1 MSIRKNVVAVACGM
15 ALAASVSTPAF
26 AVDYGNVSSNEG
38 KSDVNLAIAQQV
50 IDPDN
55 PEKPPVIVPPGE
67 KPPTPEPGPD
77 PEPGE
82 PKPPVVVQ
90 QLKFSTPTT
99 VGFAVTGEGELVAA
113 KSSIQNMSIFPIH
126 VDNVKV
132 EAEAAWNLVSKADI
146 ENPALQTQNALWFYF
161 DTATG
166 DGETNDDVNSYA
178 ANKKEGEKVVGLN
191 IADVASKDKWQ
202 IPAKKGETV
211 GKCEF
216 TPKGKVVNPTAEI
229 AEKTVKAATVTWTL
243 ASGNFQ

>member
-26 AVDYGNVSSNEG
+26 AVEYGDVSGNTGSSE
-38 KSDVNLAIAQQV
+38 VQLAIAQQV
-50 IDPDN
+50 VDPDN
-55 PEKPPVIVPPGE
+55 PEKPPVIVSPGE
-67 KPPTPEPGPD
+67 KPPTTDPD
-77 PEPGE
+77 
-82 PKPPVVVQ
+82 KPTPPVVQ

-132 EAEAAWNLVSKADI
+132 KAENTWNLVDKATID
-146 ENPALQTQNALWFYF
+146 NPNLETQNALWFYF

-166 DGETNDDVNSYA
+166 DEATNDDVNSYA
-178 ANKKEGEKVVGLN
+178 ASKTADGLN
-191 IADVASKDKWQ
+191 IANVASKAKWQ
-202 IPAKKGETV
+202 IDAKKGDTN

-216 TPKGKVVNPTAEI
+216 TPKGKVVNPSADI
-229 AEKTVKAATVTWTL
+229 ANKTVKAATVTWTL

>member
-26 AVDYGNVSSNEG
+26 AVEYGDVSGNTGSSE
-38 KSDVNLAIAQQV
+38 VQLAIAQQV
-50 IDPDN
+50 VDPDN

-67 KPPTPEPGPD
+67 KPPTTDPD
-77 PEPGE
+77 
-82 PKPPVVVQ
+82 KPTPPVVQ

-126 VDNVKV
+126 VANVKV
-132 EAEAAWNLVSKADI
+132 EAENSWNLVDKATID
-146 ENPALQTQNALWFYF
+146 NPNTEAANALWFCF
-161 DTATG
+161 DTLNATG
-166 DGETNDDVNSYA
+166 DQAANDDVNSYA
-178 ANKKEGEKVVGLN
+178 ASQTADGLN
-191 IADVASKDKWQ
+191 IADVASKAKWQ
-202 IPAKKGETV
+202 IDAKKGDTN

-216 TPKGKVVNPTAEI
+216 TPKGKVMNPSADI
-229 AEKTVKAATVTWTL
+229 ANKTVKAATVTWTL

>member
-26 AVDYGNVSSNEG
+26 AVEYDGVSGNEG
-38 KSDVNLAIAQQV
+38 SSEVQLAIAQQV
-50 IDPDN
+50 VDPDN

-67 KPPTPEPGPD
+67 KPPTPGPG
-77 PEPGE
+77 GE
-82 PKPPVVVQ
+82 EKPPVVVQ

-132 EAEAAWNLVSKADI
+132 KAENTWNLVDKATID
-146 ENPALQTQNALWFYF
+146 NPNLETQNALWFYF

-166 DGETNDDVNSYA
+166 EEATNDDVNSYA
-178 ANKKEGEKVVGLN
+178 ASNTENGLN
-191 IADVASKDKWQ
+191 IANVASKAKWQ
-202 IPAKKGETV
+202 IPAKKGDTN

-216 TPKGKVVNPTAEI
+216 TPKGKVMNPSADI
-229 AEKTVKAATVTWTL
+229 ANKTVKAATVTWTL

>member
-26 AVDYGNVSSNEG
+26 AVDYGNVSGNEG
-38 KSDVNLAIAQQV
+38 SSEVQLAIAQQV
-50 IDPDN
+50 VDPDN

-67 KPPTPEPGPD
+67 KPPTPDPGQPQ
-77 PEPGE
+77 
-82 PKPPVVVQ
+82 PPVVQ

-132 EAEAAWNLVSKADI
+132 KAENTWNLVDKATID
-146 ENPALQTQNALWFYF
+146 NPNLEIANALWFYF

-166 DGETNDDVNSYA
+166 EEATNDDVNSYA
-178 ANKKEGEKVVGLN
+178 ASKTADGLN
-191 IADVASKDKWQ
+191 IADVASKAKWQ
-202 IPAKKGETV
+202 IPAKNGAGN

-216 TPKGKVVNPTAEI
+216 TPKGKVVNPSADI
-229 AEKTVKAATVTWTL
+229 ANKTVKAATVTWTL

>member
-26 AVDYGNVSSNEG
+26 AVDYGNVSGNEG
-38 KSDVNLAIAQQV
+38 SSEVQLAIAQQV
-50 IDPDN
+50 VDPDN

-67 KPPTPEPGPD
+67 KPPTPGPG
-77 PEPGE
+77 GE
-82 PKPPVVVQ
+82 EKPPVVVQ

-132 EAEAAWNLVSKADI
+132 KAENTWNLVNKATIDTPNL
-146 ENPALQTQNALWFYF
+146 ETANALWFYF

-166 DGETNDDVNSYA
+166 EEATNDDVNSYA
-178 ANKKEGEKVVGLN
+178 ASKTADGLN
-191 IADVASKDKWQ
+191 IADVKSKAKWQ
-202 IPAKKGETV
+202 IPAKNGSEN

-216 TPKGKVVNPTAEI
+216 TPKGKVVNPSADI
-229 AEKTVKAATVTWTL
+229 ANKTVKAATVTWTL

>member
-26 AVDYGNVSSNEG
+26 AVDYGNVSGNEG
-38 KSDVNLAIAQQV
+38 SSEVQLAIAQQV
-50 IDPDN
+50 VDPDN

-67 KPPTPEPGPD
+67 KPPTTDPD
-77 PEPGE
+77 QPQ
-82 PKPPVVVQ
+82 PPVVQ

-132 EAEAAWNLVSKADI
+132 KAENTWNLVDKATID
-146 ENPALQTQNALWFYF
+146 NPNLETANALWFYF

-166 DGETNDDVNSYA
+166 EEATNDDVNSYA
-178 ANKKEGEKVVGLN
+178 ASKTADGLN
-191 IADVASKDKWQ
+191 IADVASKAKWQ
-202 IPAKKGETV
+202 IPAKKGDTN

-216 TPKGKVVNPTAEI
+216 TPKGKVMNPSADI
-229 AEKTVKAATVTWTL
+229 ANKTVKAATVTWTL

>member
-26 AVDYGNVSSNEG
+26 AVDYGNVSGNEG
-38 KSDVNLAIAQQV
+38 SSEVQLAIAQQV
-50 IDPDN
+50 VDPDN

-67 KPPTPEPGPD
+67 KPPTTDPD
-77 PEPGE
+77 
-82 PKPPVVVQ
+82 KPTPPVVQ

-132 EAEAAWNLVSKADI
+132 KAENTWNLADKATIDTPNL
-146 ENPALQTQNALWFYF
+146 ETANALWFYF

-166 DGETNDDVNSYA
+166 EEATNDDVNSYA
-178 ANKKEGEKVVGLN
+178 ASKTADGLN
-191 IADVASKDKWQ
+191 IADVASKAKWQ
-202 IPAKKGETV
+202 IPAKNGDTN

-216 TPKGKVVNPTAEI
+216 TPKGKVVNPSAEI
-229 AEKTVKAATVTWTL
+229 ANKTVKAATVTWTL

>member
-26 AVDYGNVSSNEG
+26 AVDYGNVSGNEG
-38 KSDVNLAIAQQV
+38 SSEVQLAIAQQV
-50 IDPDN
+50 VDPDN

-67 KPPTPEPGPD
+67 KPPTTDPD
-77 PEPGE
+77 QPQ
-82 PKPPVVVQ
+82 PPVVQ

-132 EAEAAWNLVSKADI
+132 KAENTWNLVDKATID
-146 ENPALQTQNALWFYF
+146 NPNLETQNALWFYF

-166 DGETNDDVNSYA
+166 EEPTNDDVNSYA
-178 ANKKEGEKVVGLN
+178 ASKTADGLN
-191 IADVASKDKWQ
+191 IADVASKAKWQ
-202 IPAKKGETV
+202 IPAKKGDTN

-216 TPKGKVVNPTAEI
+216 TPKGKVMNPSADI
-229 AEKTVKAATVTWTL
+229 ANKTVKAATVTWTL

>member
-26 AVDYGNVSSNEG
+26 AVDYGNVSGNEG
-38 KSDVNLAIAQQV
+38 SSEVQLAIAQQV
-50 IDPDN
+50 VDPDN

-67 KPPTPEPGPD
+67 KPPTPDPGQPQ
-77 PEPGE
+77 
-82 PKPPVVVQ
+82 PPVVQ

-132 EAEAAWNLVSKADI
+132 KAENTWNLVDKATIDTPNL
-146 ENPALQTQNALWFYF
+146 ETANALWFYF

-166 DGETNDDVNSYA
+166 EEATNDDVNSYA
-178 ANKKEGEKVVGLN
+178 ASKTEDGLN
-191 IADVASKDKWQ
+191 IANVASKAKWQ
-202 IPAKKGETV
+202 IPAKNGSEN

-216 TPKGKVVNPTAEI
+216 TPKGKVVNPSADI
-229 AEKTVKAATVTWTL
+229 ANKTVKAATVTWTL

>member
-26 AVDYGNVSSNEG
+26 AVDYGNVSGNEG
-38 KSDVNLAIAQQV
+38 SSEVQLAIAQQV
-50 IDPDN
+50 VDPDN

-67 KPPTPEPGPD
+67 KPPTTDPD
-77 PEPGE
+77 QPQ
-82 PKPPVVVQ
+82 PPVVQ

-132 EAEAAWNLVSKADI
+132 KAENTWNLVDKATID
-146 ENPALQTQNALWFYF
+146 NPNLETANALWFYF

-166 DGETNDDVNSYA
+166 EEATNDDVNSYA
-178 ANKKEGEKVVGLN
+178 ASKTADGLN
-191 IADVASKDKWQ
+191 IADVASKAKWQ
-202 IPAKKGETV
+202 IDAKKGDTN

-216 TPKGKVVNPTAEI
+216 TPKGKVVNPSADI
-229 AEKTVKAATVTWTL
+229 ANKTVKAATVTWTL

>member
-26 AVDYGNVSSNEG
+26 AVDYGNVSGNEG

-50 IDPDN
+50 VDPDN

-67 KPPTPEPGPD
+67 KPPTTDPD
-77 PEPGE
+77 QPQ
-82 PKPPVVVQ
+82 PPVVQ

-113 KSSIQNMSIFPIH
+113 KSSIQNKSIFPIH

-132 EAEAAWNLVSKADI
+132 KAEAGWHLVQKADI
-146 ENPALQTQNALWFYF
+146 ENPATQTENALWFYF
-161 DTATG
+161 DTAA
-166 DGETNDDVNSYA
+166 GEEQTNDDVNSYVA
-178 ANKKEGEKVVGLN
+178 SKTEDGLN
-191 IADVASKDKWQ
+191 IADLSETSKAKWQ
-202 IPAKKGETV
+202 IPAKKGDEV

-216 TPKGKVVNPTAEI
+216 TPKGKIVNLTADI
-229 AEKTVKAATVTWTL
+229 QDKKGVKAATVTWTL

>member
-26 AVDYGNVSSNEG
+26 AVDYGNVSGNEG
-38 KSDVNLAIAQQV
+38 SSEVQLAIAQQV
-50 IDPDN
+50 VDPDN

-67 KPPTPEPGPD
+67 KPPTTDPD
-77 PEPGE
+77 QPQ
-82 PKPPVVVQ
+82 PPVVQ

-132 EAEAAWNLVSKADI
+132 KAENTWNLVDKATID
-146 ENPALQTQNALWFYF
+146 NPNLETQNALWFYF

-166 DGETNDDVNSYA
+166 EEATNDDVNSYA
-178 ANKKEGEKVVGLN
+178 ASKTADGLN
-191 IADVASKDKWQ
+191 IADVASKAKWQ
-202 IPAKKGETV
+202 IPAKNGDTN

-216 TPKGKVVNPTAEI
+216 TPKGKVVNPSADI
-229 AEKTVKAATVTWTL
+229 ANKTVKAATVTWTL

>member
-26 AVDYGNVSSNEG
+26 AVDYSNVSGNEG
-38 KSDVNLAIAQQV
+38 SSEVQLAIAQQV
-50 IDPDN
+50 PNPDPG
-55 PEKPPVIVPPGE
+55 KPPVIVPPGE
-67 KPPTPEPGPD
+67 KPPTTDPD
-77 PEPGE
+77 QPQ
-82 PKPPVVVQ
+82 PPVVQ

-132 EAEAAWNLVSKADI
+132 KAENTWNLVDKATID
-146 ENPALQTQNALWFYF
+146 NPALTTGNALWFYF

-166 DGETNDDVNSYA
+166 DEATNDDVNSYA
-178 ANKKEGEKVVGLN
+178 ASKTADGLN
-191 IADVASKDKWQ
+191 IADVASKAKWQ
-202 IPAKKGETV
+202 IPAKSGDTN

-216 TPKGKVVNPTAEI
+216 TPKGKVVNPTADI
-229 AEKTVKAATVTWTL
+229 ADKTVKAATVTWTL
-243 ASGNFQ
+243 ASGNFK

>member
-26 AVDYGNVSSNEG
+26 AVEYDGVSGNEG
-38 KSDVNLAIAQQV
+38 SSEVQLAIAQQV
-50 IDPDN
+50 VDPDN

-67 KPPTPEPGPD
+67 KPPTPDPGQPQ
-77 PEPGE
+77 
-82 PKPPVVVQ
+82 PPVVQ

-132 EAEAAWNLVSKADI
+132 KAENTWNLVDKATID
-146 ENPALQTQNALWFYF
+146 NPNLETANALWFYF

-166 DGETNDDVNSYA
+166 EEATNDDVNSYA
-178 ANKKEGEKVVGLN
+178 ASKTADGLN
-191 IADVASKDKWQ
+191 IADVASKAKWQ
-202 IPAKKGETV
+202 IPAKKGDTN

-216 TPKGKVVNPTAEI
+216 TPKGKVVNPSADI
-229 AEKTVKAATVTWTL
+229 ANKTVKAATVTWTL

>member
-26 AVDYGNVSSNEG
+26 AVEYGNVSGNEG
-38 KSDVNLAIAQQV
+38 SSEVQLAIAQQV
-50 IDPDN
+50 PN
-55 PEKPPVIVPPGE
+55 PEPGKPPVIVPPGE
-67 KPPTPEPGPD
+67 KPPTTDPD
-77 PEPGE
+77 QPQ
-82 PKPPVVVQ
+82 PPVVQ

-132 EAEAAWNLVSKADI
+132 KAENTWNLVDKATID
-146 ENPALQTQNALWFYF
+146 NPALTTGNALWFYF

-166 DGETNDDVNSYA
+166 EEVTNDDVNSYA
-178 ANKKEGEKVVGLN
+178 ASKTADGLN
-191 IADVASKDKWQ
+191 IADVASKAKWQ
-202 IPAKKGETV
+202 IPAKSGDTN

-216 TPKGKVVNPTAEI
+216 TPKGKVVNPTADI
-229 AEKTVKAATVTWTL
+229 ADKTVKAATVTWTL
-243 ASGNFQ
+243 ASGNFK

>member
-26 AVDYGNVSSNEG
+26 AVDYGNVSGNEG
-38 KSDVNLAIAQQV
+38 SSEVQLAIAQQV
-50 IDPDN
+50 VDPDN

-67 KPPTPEPGPD
+67 KPPTTDPD
-77 PEPGE
+77 QPQ
-82 PKPPVVVQ
+82 PPVVQ

-132 EAEAAWNLVSKADI
+132 KAENSWNLVDKATID
-146 ENPALQTQNALWFYF
+146 NPNTETANALWFYF

-166 DGETNDDVNSYA
+166 EEATNDDVNSYA
-178 ANKKEGEKVVGLN
+178 ASKTADGLN
-191 IADVASKDKWQ
+191 IADVASKAKWQ
-202 IPAKKGETV
+202 IPAKNGSEN

-216 TPKGKVVNPTAEI
+216 TPKGKVVNPSADI
-229 AEKTVKAATVTWTL
+229 ANKTVKAATVTWTL

>member
-26 AVDYGNVSSNEG
+26 AVEYDGVSGNEG
-38 KSDVNLAIAQQV
+38 SSEVQLAIAQQV
-50 IDPDN
+50 VDPDN

-67 KPPTPEPGPD
+67 KPPTPEPG
-77 PEPGE
+77 
-82 PKPPVVVQ
+82 KPNPPVVQ

-132 EAEAAWNLVSKADI
+132 KAENTWNLVDKATIDKPNL
-146 ENPALQTQNALWFYF
+146 ETQNALWFYF

-166 DGETNDDVNSYA
+166 DEATNVDVNSYA
-178 ANKKEGEKVVGLN
+178 ASKTADGLN
-191 IADVASKDKWQ
+191 IADVASKAKWQ
-202 IPAKKGETV
+202 IPAKNGDTN

-216 TPKGKVVNPTAEI
+216 TPKGKVVNPSADI
-229 AEKTVKAATVTWTL
+229 ANKTVKAATVTWTL

>member
-26 AVDYGNVSSNEG
+26 AVDYGNVSGNEG
-38 KSDVNLAIAQQV
+38 SSEVQLAIAQQV
-50 IDPDN
+50 VDPDN

-67 KPPTPEPGPD
+67 KPPTPGPG
-77 PEPGE
+77 GE
-82 PKPPVVVQ
+82 EKPPVVVQ

-132 EAEAAWNLVSKADI
+132 KAENTWNLVDKATIDTPNL
-146 ENPALQTQNALWFYF
+146 ETSNALWFYF

-166 DGETNDDVNSYA
+166 DEATNDDVNSYA
-178 ANKKEGEKVVGLN
+178 ASKTADGLN
-191 IADVASKDKWQ
+191 IADVASKAKWQ
-202 IPAKKGETV
+202 IEAKNGSEN

-216 TPKGKVVNPTAEI
+216 TPKGKVVNPSADI
-229 AEKTVKAATVTWTL
+229 ANKTVKAATVTWTL

>member
-26 AVDYGNVSSNEG
+26 AVEYGDVSGNTGSSE
-38 KSDVNLAIAQQV
+38 VQLAIAQQV
-50 IDPDN
+50 VDPDN

-67 KPPTPEPGPD
+67 KPPTPEPG
-77 PEPGE
+77 
-82 PKPPVVVQ
+82 KPNPPVVQ

-132 EAEAAWNLVSKADI
+132 KAENTWNLVDKATID
-146 ENPALQTQNALWFYF
+146 NPNLETANALWFYF

-166 DGETNDDVNSYA
+166 DDATNDDVNSYA
-178 ANKKEGEKVVGLN
+178 ASQTDGLN
-191 IADVASKDKWQ
+191 IANVDSKKKWE
-202 IPAKKGETV
+202 ISAKKGEEA

-216 TPKGKVVNPTAEI
+216 TPKGKVVNPSADI
-229 AEKTVKAATVTWTL
+229 ANKTVKAATVTWTL

>member
-26 AVDYGNVSSNEG
+26 AVEYGDVSGNTGSSE
-38 KSDVNLAIAQQV
+38 VQLAIAQQV
-50 IDPDN
+50 VDPDN

-67 KPPTPEPGPD
+67 KPPTPEPG
-77 PEPGE
+77 
-82 PKPPVVVQ
+82 KPNPPVVQ

-132 EAEAAWNLVSKADI
+132 KAENTWNLVDKATID
-146 ENPALQTQNALWFYF
+146 NPNLETQNALWFYF

-166 DGETNDDVNSYA
+166 EEPTNDDVNSYA
-178 ANKKEGEKVVGLN
+178 ASKTADGLN
-191 IADVASKDKWQ
+191 IADVASKAKWQ
-202 IPAKKGETV
+202 IPAKNDATN

-216 TPKGKVVNPTAEI
+216 TPKGKVVNPSAGI
-229 AEKTVKAATVTWTL
+229 ANKTVKAATVTWTL